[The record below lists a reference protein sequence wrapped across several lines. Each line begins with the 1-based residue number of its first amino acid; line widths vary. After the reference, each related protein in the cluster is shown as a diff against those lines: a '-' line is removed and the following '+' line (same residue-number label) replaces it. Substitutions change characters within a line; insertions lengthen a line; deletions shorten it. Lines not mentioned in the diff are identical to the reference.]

1 MTKIFF
7 VSGVLEKRV
16 LDRWKDA
23 VFISCNSDATEFLQ
37 EKGVKYKTA
46 RDYALPDSNKRAVDF
61 LNEWSQ
67 KKFGDQTIKDAML
80 HENFSFWWCMKQWFF
95 YSFMYCSSFASVV
108 STIDFVRAVL
118 NEEKPNSIVYLGDKS
133 LLSCVIP
140 VLAKSDVTLNAI
152 DNGFSKARAIL
163 PSFKPFA
170 IKQFFRLHSFARR
183 IMWSFLQ
190 KNKKRNLTSG
200 GVLAVCSYHWR
211 SVDHPAFSSPIKGD
225 AYISPIFAYL
235 PDVPVTLVDATQ
247 REYVGF
253 DALKEKAKSSNVHVL
268 LEQFL
273 QMNDFISARNIIQR
287 IRREVRELSQD
298 SSFEE
303 SWNLEGINLW
313 QFLEPQFWCYFN
325 HRLEGHILDFICVKR
340 MVAEVKPKVV
350 VYPCEGGDLAYVFF
364 YHAKENMIPSV
375 AIQHGT
381 MTYSSLTIHSKEEL
395 SEEVTSLPRPTV
407 LLVYGQYYKELLMT
421 GKYPESEIQ
430 IMGNLRYDHFAK
442 PKLSK
447 SVLSQKYDIDT
458 EKKVIMYLT
467 QILPDVAETTAIT
480 TAVFRAAKKLDLPL
494 IVKQHPGEMSDSLYH
509 SLAKEFGIKPIIT
522 KTASTLE
529 LLQVSDVLIGCESTL
544 DYEAMIL
551 GVPVIITH
559 FNSQLSLP
567 FVKEGAAVSVTSEEQ
582 VTSAIEKTLLD
593 QKLRA
598 KLANSAGELVLA
610 HCYKI
615 DGKAAY
621 RASCVIKR
629 YL

>member
-7 VSGVLEKRV
+7 VSGVLEKRL
-16 LDRWKDA
+16 LDQENDA
-23 VFISCNSDATEFLQ
+23 VFISCNADATAFLQ
-37 EKGVKYKTA
+37 EKGMKFKIA

-67 KKFGDQTIKDAML
+67 KKLGDKTIKDAML
-80 HENFSFWWCMKQWFF
+80 HENFSFWWRMKQWFF
-95 YSFMYCSSFASVV
+95 YSFMYCSSFASVIF
-108 STIDFVRAVL
+108 TIDFVHTVITK
-118 NEEKPNSIVYLGDKS
+118 EKPNSIVYLGDKS

-140 VLAKSDVTLNAI
+140 VLANRDVILNVI
-152 DNGFSKARAIL
+152 DSGFSKALAIL

-170 IKQFFRLHSFARR
+170 IKQFFRLHSVARR
-183 IMWSFLQ
+183 VMWSLLQ
-190 KNKKRNLTSG
+190 KDKTRNLTLA

-211 SVDHPAFSSPIKGD
+211 TIDHPAFSSPVKGD

-235 PDVPVTLVDATQ
+235 PNVPVALVDATQ

-253 DALKEKAKSSNVHVL
+253 EALKEKAKSPNTHVL
-268 LEQFL
+268 LEQYL
-273 QMNDFISARNIIQR
+273 QMKDFISSRNLLLR
-287 IRREVRELSQD
+287 IRRNVKEISQD
-298 SSFEE
+298 SLFEE
-303 SWNLEGINLW
+303 SWNLDGINLW
-313 QFLEPQFWCYFN
+313 QFVAPQFWCYFN
-325 HRLEGHILDFICVKR
+325 HRLEGHILDFFCVKR
-340 MVAEVKPKVV
+340 MIAEVKPKVV

-364 YHAKENMIPSV
+364 YHAKENMIPCV

-381 MTYSSLTIHSKEEL
+381 MTYSSLTIHAKEEL
-395 SEEVTSLPRPTV
+395 SEEVTSLPRPAV
-407 LLVYGQYYKELLMT
+407 LLVYGQYYKDLLMT
-421 GKYPESEIQ
+421 GKYPEREIQ

-442 PKLSK
+442 PKESK
-447 SVLSQKYDIDT
+447 RVLAQKYGIDS

-480 TAVFRAAKKLDLPL
+480 RSVFCAAKKLDLPL
-494 IVKQHPGEMSDSLYH
+494 IVKQHPGEMSDALYH
-509 SLAKEFGIKPIIT
+509 SLAKEYGIKPFIT

-567 FVKEGAAVSVTSEEQ
+567 FVKEGAAVSVTSVEQ
-582 VTSAIEKTLLD
+582 VTPSIEKTLLD

-598 KLANSAGELVLA
+598 KLANSAGELVRA
-610 HCYKI
+610 HCFKI

-629 YL
+629 YM